1 MKTVSQILG
10 VRRGRVISVSP
21 QETVLHALGIMAEHE
36 IGALV
41 VLVKGQL
48 VGVISERDYARK
60 VALSGKTSRDTLVEQ
75 IMAHPVICA
84 PMDATLEDA
93 MALMS
98 EHCIR
103 HLPVLDDHKE
113 LIGVVSIRDLVREML
128 SEQTFVIRQL
138 ESYVHSNI
146 GVSQ

>member
-10 VRRGRVISVSP
+10 IRRGRVISVSP
-21 QETVLHALGIMAEHE
+21 RETVLHALGIMAEHE
-36 IGALV
+36 IGALA
-41 VLVKGQL
+41 VLARGQL

-84 PMDATLEDA
+84 HMDATLGDA
-93 MALMS
+93 MAMMS
-98 EHCIR
+98 EHGIR
-103 HLPVLDDHKE
+103 HLPILDDHKE
-113 LIGVVSIRDLVREML
+113 LIGVVSIRDLVREIL

-138 ESYVHSNI
+138 ESYLHSNI